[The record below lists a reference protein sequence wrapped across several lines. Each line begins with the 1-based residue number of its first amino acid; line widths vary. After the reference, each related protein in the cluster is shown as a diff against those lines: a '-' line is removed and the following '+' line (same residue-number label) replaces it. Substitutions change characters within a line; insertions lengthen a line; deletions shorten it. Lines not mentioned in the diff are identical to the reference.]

1 MAYRLSPRP
10 PHRRLHVEEKK
21 ETGKNRNRR
30 AYVEVLTPV
39 SDAGTARCAPRGSG
53 FGDISR
59 QTWTLQ
65 APRDDCGKDA
75 TSHHPDATRLRWT
88 PIRGCFSN
96 NARNEKPVCVRACMC
111 EETSSIVFSKIG
123 GRLCVN
129 LPECM

>member
-1 MAYRLSPRP
+1 MAKWRIVSLRAP
-10 PHRRLHVEEKK
+10 PHSRLHVEEKK

-65 APRDDCGKDA
+65 APHDDCGKDA

-88 PIRGCFSN
+88 TIRGCFSN
-96 NARNEKPVCVRACMC
+96 NARNEKPECVRACMC
-111 EETSSIVFSKIG
+111 VETSSIVLSKMRVG
-123 GRLCVN
+123 GASVC
-129 LPECM
+129 